1 MYKILLAHV
10 GNYKR
15 PSILAFLAMTIE
27 VLFELSIP
35 FLMAAIIDQG
45 INRSDLN
52 SILIYGSMMLVS
64 ALCSLF
70 LGWVSSKFAGIASAG
85 FTKNLRKAMFEK
97 MQGLP
102 VKYFDSHTR
111 LYQ

>member
-45 INRSDLN
+45 INRSDRSWEN
-52 SILIYGSMMLVS
+52 DYYQSHQS
-64 ALCSLF
+64 F
-70 LGWVSSKFAGIASAG
+70 LRDSVRHDY
-85 FTKNLRKAMFEK
+85 LR
-97 MQGLP
+97 
-102 VKYFDSHTR
+102 R
-111 LYQ
+111 N